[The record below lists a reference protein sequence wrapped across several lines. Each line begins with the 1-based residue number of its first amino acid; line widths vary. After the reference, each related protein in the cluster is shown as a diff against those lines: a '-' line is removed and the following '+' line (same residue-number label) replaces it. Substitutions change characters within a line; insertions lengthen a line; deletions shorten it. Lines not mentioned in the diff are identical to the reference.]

1 MKIQSIKIKD
11 SKTILNS
18 FEWSSDKPINIFI
31 GENGSG
37 KSTLLRH
44 LVDVFK
50 NAYEFYVEGN
60 KNTTT
65 PDFDFE
71 IKYEIII
78 ETQVEI
84 IKSSAVL
91 PAVLIISP

>member
-50 NAYEFYVEGN
+50 NAYEFYV
-60 KNTTT
+60 
-65 PDFDFE
+65 
-71 IKYEIII
+71 
-78 ETQVEI
+78 
-84 IKSSAVL
+84 
-91 PAVLIISP
+91 

>member
-37 KSTLLRH
+37 KSTIL
-44 LVDVFK
+44 K
-50 NAYEFYVEGN
+50 SI
-60 KNTTT
+60 
-65 PDFDFE
+65 FDAKLQGVNYKDHKIVCF
-71 IKYEIII
+71 
-78 ETQVEI
+78 
-84 IKSSAVL
+84 SSAK
-91 PAVLIISP
+91 LI